1 MNDQT
6 EKIYIIVLITFHH
19 STIEKMIAKT
29 FDLVSSTL
37 SRTTLERNKKRI
49 IFLNPNTFEIRKEKI
64 RIQIK
69 FARSGEYPTRIRN
82 HSSTQDCSG
91 NIANKAKHAL

>member
-6 EKIYIIVLITFHH
+6 EKIYIIVLITFHP

-29 FDLVSSTL
+29 LDLVSSTF

-64 RIQIK
+64 RI
-69 FARSGEYPTRIRN
+69 
-82 HSSTQDCSG
+82 
-91 NIANKAKHAL
+91 KAAA

>member
-6 EKIYIIVLITFHH
+6 EKIYIIVLITFHL
-19 STIEKMIAKT
+19 STIKKMIAKT
-29 FDLVSSTL
+29 LDLVSLTL

-69 FARSGEYPTRIRN
+69 FARSGEFFTHPE
-82 HSSTQDCSG
+82 S
-91 NIANKAKHAL
+91 L